1 MACMK
6 SSMIYYSTYASKYEI
21 YLLNRTYCVMVC
33 TYVNR
38 SINAVKEICNRCP
51 LVMSEDLLRDLAAYK
66 KSKNKSK
73 CDA

>member
-1 MACMK
+1 
-6 SSMIYYSTYASKYEI
+6 
-21 YLLNRTYCVMVC
+21 MVC